1 MSWREPACGTKM
13 RDGSDEGEIGSVSAS
28 VPLMELMTS
37 MAGDAQS
44 HKMNTSHCLAVR
56 MIVPSSHGMGARMRG
71 ASVAVVI
78 SVSAASYGS
87 TQSASVS
94 RVLENGS
101 RGTRAGRERRGS
113 SGRRITPSEGGES

>member
-56 MIVPSSHGMGARMRG
+56 MIVPSSHGMGARMHVARCVRG
-71 ASVAVVI
+71 GGDLGLSGIVRLDPVGLGLEGA
-78 SVSAASYGS
+78 GKW
-87 TQSASVS
+87 VS
-94 RVLENGS
+94 RH
-101 RGTRAGRERRGS
+101 AGGPGAPRLQR
-113 SGRRITPSEGGES
+113 TQNHPQ